1 MENDCSPHL
10 WQLKFNPA
18 MINDSGT
25 YLCHIST
32 DPPLIR
38 YIHLE
43 ISGNIWFI
51 FKLLALPQPRLWCTT
66 THRHHRKFIQ
76 NPEHNFVRY
85 RLFPPATSF
94 IIRHSGGWI
103 HLHQKMKMKIQ
114 WGKKGFRH
122 QYSWVIFSFG
132 YQVGRVVC
140 HGQSV
145 THLSTGIWSLNG
157 RRRQPYVL
165 VVVALAAWSIVHHLL
180 VAGKATLYTMT

>member
-1 MENDCSPHL
+1 MFYYIQMGNDCSPHL

-51 FKLLALPQPRLWCTT
+51 FKLLALPQPRLWWCTT
-66 THRHHRKFIQ
+66 THPHHRKFIQ

-85 RLFPPATSF
+85 RLFHPRNFIYHPPLRRLDTSASKKWKWKF
-94 IIRHSGGWI
+94 N
-103 HLHQKMKMKIQ
+103 
-114 WGKKGFRH
+114 GKKGISPSIFVGNFQFRL
-122 QYSWVIFSFG
+122 SS
-132 YQVGRVVC
+132 RPSRLSR
-140 HGQSV
+140 SV
-145 THLSTGIWSLNG
+145 LPIY
-157 RRRQPYVL
+157 RREFDP
-165 VVVALAAWSIVHHLL
+165 WMDDEGNHTS
-180 VAGKATLYTMT
+180 

>member
-43 ISGNIWFI
+43 ISGNILFI
-51 FKLLALPQPRLWCTT
+51 FKLLALPQPTAPLAAL
-66 THRHHRKFIQ
+66 I
-76 NPEHNFVRY
+76 
-85 RLFPPATSF
+85 PPPQVHSESQAEYCVIDYFTATSF
-94 IIRHSGGWI
+94 IILHSGGWI
-103 HLHQKMKMKIQ
+103 HLHQKWKWKFN
-114 WGKKGFRH
+114 GKGFRH
-122 QYSWVIFSFG
+122 QYSWVIFSCDWDREPGIKSEESF
-132 YQVGRVVC
+132 VTV
-140 HGQSV
+140 SV

-157 RRRQPYVL
+157 RRVGGGNHT
-165 VVVALAAWSIVHHLL
+165 S
-180 VAGKATLYTMT
+180 